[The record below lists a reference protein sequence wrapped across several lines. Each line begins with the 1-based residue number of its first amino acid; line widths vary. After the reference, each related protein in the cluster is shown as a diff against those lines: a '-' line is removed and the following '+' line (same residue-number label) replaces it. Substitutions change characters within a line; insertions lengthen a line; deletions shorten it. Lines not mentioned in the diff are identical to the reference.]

1 MPKSPF
7 MSFRHDVTWSL
18 SSAHDTKGSQEFFF
32 SFLFMPLPS
41 MEMKTSENKLFED
54 GEATD
59 ADNTLPLD
67 VNCFEEISSLHR
79 K

>member
-1 MPKSPF
+1 
-7 MSFRHDVTWSL
+7 
-18 SSAHDTKGSQEFFF
+18 
-32 SFLFMPLPS
+32 MPLPS

-67 VNCFEEISSLHR
+67 TSIVLKKFLAYIENELL

>member
-1 MPKSPF
+1 MLLGAYLRPTTQKVLKS
-7 MSFRHDVTWSL
+7 
-18 SSAHDTKGSQEFFF
+18 F

-79 K
+79 KWAFEIAHPLR